1 MVRTRLRVLAAACA
15 LAVMLAVPATAS
27 AAEYYPYDG
36 SISSSYTTIFQGIAG
51 KIDLT
56 SDYVFFRSGQY
67 EYILV
72 EGELTY
78 TTRFS
83 GTDCT
88 AYRITTNTGTYN
100 SGYVFSQE
108 TLDTFEFYP
117 GSALVYSNLGPYPD
131 LIDRS
136 VFYSFATLVLLFIC
150 VCLYLIRSIFSFT
163 IRDRR
168 RR

>member
-1 MVRTRLRVLAAACA
+1 MDWTRLRILVAVCT

-36 SISSSYTTIFQGIAG
+36 SISSSYTTIFQGIVG

-67 EYILV
+67 EYMLV
-72 EGELTY
+72 EGDLTY
-78 TTRFS
+78 DSSFS
-83 GTDCT
+83 GTACT
-88 AYRITTNTGTYN
+88 AYRISTNTGTYN
-100 SGYVFSQE
+100 NGYVFSQE
-108 TLDTFEFYP
+108 TLESFDLYP
-117 GSALVYSNLGPYPD
+117 GSALVYSNLGPFPD

-150 VCLYLIRSIFSFT
+150 MCLYLIRSIFSFT
-163 IRDRR
+163 TRR